1 MSRKVVRCKWC
12 ENDLLYI
19 KYHDT
24 EWGVPVY
31 DDDFDWDNYT
41 SDSYA
46 RRLKGDIE
54 SEYITKVD
62 PSQAEID
69 FASGRVRLKGA
80 NMHPNHQLLLDAIA
94 YLRPTSV
101 HEVGCGGGD
110 HVANITRLFPE
121 CAVSG
126 GDRGLTQLEMAADRH
141 PEIQSKLGLQDIT
154 MPYSANW
161 PKVDLVYTQAV
172 IMHIHT
178 AVSHLV
184 ALSNM
189 FRCAKKHVLLVENN
203 QCHNFVKDIMALHS
217 GGHLPWQNVQLYIFE
232 RNGARGII
240 ASNQTLDLPILNSD
254 VELREGIKPSQRRLN
269 RSNDDSARGLYGFE
283 T

>member
-1 MSRKVVRCKWC
+1 MLKRLFYKNRRF
-12 ENDLLYI
+12 
-19 KYHDT
+19 
-24 EWGVPVY
+24 Y

-41 SDSYA
+41 RDSYA
-46 RRLKGDIE
+46 RRIKNDIE
-54 SEYITKVD
+54 SEYVTKVD
-62 PSQAEID
+62 PSQAKID
-69 FASGRVRLKGA
+69 FASGRVRLKGV

-94 YLRPTSV
+94 HLHPASV

-126 GDRGLTQLEMAADRH
+126 GDRGLSQLKMAADRH
-141 PEIQSKLGLQDIT
+141 PELQGKLGLQDIT
-154 MPYSANW
+154 MPYSSHW
-161 PKVDLVYTQAV
+161 PKADLVYSQAV

-189 FRCAKKHVLLVENN
+189 FRCAKKHVLLVENT
-203 QCHNFVKDIMALHS
+203 QCHNFVEDIMALHC
-217 GGHLPWQNVQLYIFE
+217 GGHLLWKNMQLHVFE
-232 RNGARGII
+232 RHGARGIL
-240 ASNQTLDLPILNSD
+240 ATNQTLDMPVLSSD
-254 VELREGIKPSQRRLN
+254 TQLREGIKPSQRRLK
-269 RSNDDSARGLYGFE
+269 RSNDDSARGIYGFK

>member
-1 MSRKVVRCKWC
+1 MFKRLFYKKRRF
-12 ENDLLYI
+12 
-19 KYHDT
+19 
-24 EWGVPVY
+24 Y

-54 SEYITKVD
+54 SKYVTKVD

-69 FASGRVRLKGA
+69 VAAGRVHLKGA
-80 NMHPNHQLLLDAIA
+80 NMHPNHQLLLDAVA
-94 YLRPTSV
+94 YLQPTTV

-126 GDRGLTQLEMAADRH
+126 GDRGLTQLEMAINRH
-141 PEIQSKLGLQDIT
+141 PEIQGRLGLQDIT
-154 MPYSANW
+154 MPYSSHW
-161 PKVDLVYTQAV
+161 PKVDLVYSQAV

-189 FRCAKKHVLLVENN
+189 FCCAKKHVLLVENT
-203 QCHNFVKDIMALHS
+203 QCHNFVEDIMALHC
-217 GGHLPWQNVQLYIFE
+217 GGHLPWQKMQLHIFE
-232 RNGARGII
+232 RHGARGVL
-240 ASNQTLDLPILNSD
+240 ASNQTLDLPVLSSD
-254 VELREGIKPSQRRLN
+254 KQLREGINPSQRRLK

>member
-1 MSRKVVRCKWC
+1 MLKRLFYKKRRF
-12 ENDLLYI
+12 
-19 KYHDT
+19 
-24 EWGVPVY
+24 Y

-54 SEYITKVD
+54 TEYVTKVD

-69 FASGRVRLKGA
+69 FAAGRVSLKGA

-94 YLRPTSV
+94 YLQPNSV

-110 HVANITRLFPE
+110 HVANISRLFPG

-141 PEIQSKLGLQDIT
+141 PEIQNNFGLQDIT
-154 MPYSANW
+154 MPYSSQW
-161 PKVDLVYTQAV
+161 PSVDLVYSQAV

-189 FRCAKKHVLLVENN
+189 FLCAKKHVLLVENT
-203 QCHNFVKDIMALHS
+203 QCHNFVEDIMALHC
-217 GGHLPWQNVQLYIFE
+217 GGHLQWPNMQLHIFE
-232 RNGARGII
+232 RYGARGIL
-240 ASNQTLDLPILNSD
+240 ASNQTLDLPVLSSD
-254 VELREGIKPSQRRLN
+254 MQLREGIKSSQRRLK

>member
-1 MSRKVVRCKWC
+1 
-12 ENDLLYI
+12 
-19 KYHDT
+19 
-24 EWGVPVY
+24 
-31 DDDFDWDNYT
+31 
-41 SDSYA
+41 
-46 RRLKGDIE
+46 
-54 SEYITKVD
+54 
-62 PSQAEID
+62 
-69 FASGRVRLKGA
+69 
-80 NMHPNHQLLLDAIA
+80 MHPNHQLLLDAIA

-154 MPYSANW
+154 MPFSTNW

-189 FRCAKKHVLLVENN
+189 FCCAKKHVLLVENN

-217 GGHLPWQNVQLYIFE
+217 GGHSPWQNVQLYIFE

-254 VELREGIKPSQRRLN
+254 AELRGGIKPSQRRLK
-269 RSNDDSARGLYGFE
+269 RSNDDSARGLFGFE

>member
-1 MSRKVVRCKWC
+1 MLNRLFYKKRRF
-12 ENDLLYI
+12 
-19 KYHDT
+19 
-24 EWGVPVY
+24 Y

-54 SEYITKVD
+54 INYVTKVD
-62 PSQAEID
+62 PSQVEIN
-69 FASGRVRLKGA
+69 FASGRVHLKVA

-94 YLRPTSV
+94 YLQPTSV

-110 HVANITRLFPE
+110 HVANITCLFPE

-203 QCHNFVKDIMALHS
+203 QCHNFVKDIMELHS

-240 ASNQTLDLPILNSD
+240 ASKQTLDLPILNSD
-254 VELREGIKPSQRRLN
+254 VELREGIKPSQRRLK

>member
-1 MSRKVVRCKWC
+1 MLKRLFYKKRRF
-12 ENDLLYI
+12 
-19 KYHDT
+19 
-24 EWGVPVY
+24 Y

-54 SEYITKVD
+54 SEYVTKVD

-69 FASGRVRLKGA
+69 FAAGRVRLKGA

-94 YLRPTSV
+94 YLHPTSV

-110 HVANITRLFPE
+110 HVANISCLFPE

-141 PEIQSKLGLQDIT
+141 PEIKNKLGLQDIT
-154 MPYSANW
+154 MPYSSQW
-161 PKVDLVYTQAV
+161 PSVDLIYSQAV

-189 FRCAKKHVLLVENN
+189 FRCAKKHVLLVENT
-203 QCHNFVKDIMALHS
+203 QCHNFVEDIMALRC
-217 GGHLPWQNVQLYIFE
+217 GGHLPWRSVQLHLFE
-232 RNGARGII
+232 RHGARGLL
-240 ASNQTLDLPILNSD
+240 ASNQTLDLPVLSSD
-254 VELREGIKPSQRRLN
+254 KQLRENLKPSQRRLK
-269 RSNDDSARGLYGFE
+269 RSNDDSARGLYGFKA
-283 T
+283 

>member
-1 MSRKVVRCKWC
+1 MFQLES
-12 ENDLLYI
+12 
-19 KYHDT
+19 
-24 EWGVPVY
+24 
-31 DDDFDWDNYT
+31 YT
-41 SDSYA
+41 IDSYA
-46 RRLKGDIE
+46 ILRHVDIE
-54 SEYITKVD
+54 SVSITRVY
-62 PSQAEID
+62 PSQAVID
-69 FASGRVRLKGA
+69 VASGRVRLKGA

-94 YLRPTSV
+94 YLCPTSV

-161 PKVDLVYTQAV
+161 PKADLVYTQAV

-189 FRCAKKHVLLVENN
+189 FCCAKKHVLLIENT

-240 ASNQTLDLPILNSD
+240 ASNQPLDLPILNSD
-254 VELREGIKPSQRRLN
+254 VELREGIKPSQRRLK
-269 RSNDDSARGLYGFE
+269 RSNDDSDRGLYGFD

>member
-1 MSRKVVRCKWC
+1 
-12 ENDLLYI
+12 
-19 KYHDT
+19 
-24 EWGVPVY
+24 
-31 DDDFDWDNYT
+31 
-41 SDSYA
+41 
-46 RRLKGDIE
+46 
-54 SEYITKVD
+54 
-62 PSQAEID
+62 
-69 FASGRVRLKGA
+69 
-80 NMHPNHQLLLDAIA
+80 
-94 YLRPTSV
+94 
-101 HEVGCGGGD
+101 
-110 HVANITRLFPE
+110 
-121 CAVSG
+121 
-126 GDRGLTQLEMAADRH
+126 MAADRH

-189 FRCAKKHVLLVENN
+189 FCCAEKHVLLVENN
-203 QCHNFVKDIMALHS
+203 QCHNFVEDIMALHS
-217 GGHLPWQNVQLYIFE
+217 GGHLLWQTLRLYIFE

-254 VELREGIKPSQRRLN
+254 VELRQGIKPSQRRLK

>member
-1 MSRKVVRCKWC
+1 MLKRLFYKKRRF
-12 ENDLLYI
+12 
-19 KYHDT
+19 
-24 EWGVPVY
+24 Y

-69 FASGRVRLKGA
+69 FASGSVRLKGA

-94 YLRPTSV
+94 YLCPTSV

-189 FRCAKKHVLLVENN
+189 FRCAKKTRV
-203 QCHNFVKDIMALHS
+203 I
-217 GGHLPWQNVQLYIFE
+217 G
-232 RNGARGII
+232 
-240 ASNQTLDLPILNSD
+240 
-254 VELREGIKPSQRRLN
+254 
-269 RSNDDSARGLYGFE
+269 
-283 T
+283 